1 MLNAIELAWAGLK
14 NYVRDNNVNFSLSDV
29 RHLAYQWMMSLN
41 STTHMGYVNEA
52 RKIED
57 IFKKSDRFTEE
68 IEEQLVDEEE
78 EVDSVAEEVDD
89 WRYTLLHLFL
99 FHSWQ

>member
-1 MLNAIELAWAGLK
+1 
-14 NYVRDNNVNFSLSDV
+14 
-29 RHLAYQWMMSLN
+29 
-41 STTHMGYVNEA
+41 
-52 RKIED
+52 
-57 IFKKSDRFTEE
+57 
-68 IEEQLVDEEE
+68 LVDEEE

>member
-1 MLNAIELAWAGLK
+1 
-14 NYVRDNNVNFSLSDV
+14 
-29 RHLAYQWMMSLN
+29 
-41 STTHMGYVNEA
+41 MGYVNEA

-89 WRYTLLHLFL
+89 
-99 FHSWQ
+99 